1 MIIKAFHLSLK
12 NKKYIQMK
20 KYISIIVFGLFFMTV
35 QAQDVNDAIR
45 LGQNNLN
52 GTARFAAMSGAFGA
66 LGGDLSAISLNPA
79 GSVIF
84 ANNQATVSL
93 GNFNTANHSDYFG
106 SKNNQSN
113 NSLDI
118 NQAGAVFVFDNNDYK
133 SDWKKFAVAIN
144 YENGLL
150 SNKTFAA
157 GINPTNSI
165 DKYFLYY
172 ANATQYQSGIRLDA
186 LQNSYFDELNYADQQ
201 AYLGYNSF
209 ILEPRTTAA
218 NNAVYDSNVAV
229 LGGNYSQQ
237 NSVSTKGYNGKLTF
251 NASAQYKDWLS
262 IGLSLNSHFTDYRQN
277 QSFTE
282 SNSNNKFAT
291 GSTVNY
297 MNFNNEIYTF
307 GTGFSFQTG
316 AILKP
321 TKEIRLGFAYES
333 PTWYHLNDEFK
344 QSVYTKGFGLSNTPN
359 PAVYGSK
366 TTDPKVIN
374 VYDPYTLRTP
384 SKLTGSFAYV
394 NKKIGLFSINYA
406 VKDYSKMEFGPR
418 EQFNDPAKNNTNND
432 IRAVLSSA
440 KEIKLGAEVKLEQWS
455 VRGGFKF
462 EESPY
467 KNKDIMGDLKGLSG
481 GLGYNWGATKLDF
494 SYSRAERS
502 MQQSFFNQG
511 LLDKATTHSVF
522 NNVIVTMSFE
532 L

>member
-1 MIIKAFHLSLK
+1 
-12 NKKYIQMK
+12 MK
-20 KYISIIVFGLFFMTV
+20 KYISIIMFGLSFSTI
-35 QAQDVNDAIR
+35 QAQNVNDAFR

-52 GTARFAAMSGAFGA
+52 GTARFAAMSGAFSA
-66 LGGDLSAISLNPA
+66 LGGDLSAVSLNPA

-93 GNFNTANHSDYFG
+93 GNFNTLNQSDYFG
-106 SKNNQSN
+106 SRNEKTN

-118 NQAGAVFVFDNNDYK
+118 NQAGAVFVFDNHDYK

-157 GINPTNSI
+157 GVNRTNSI

-172 ANATQYQSGIRLDA
+172 ANGIQRRDIDA
-186 LQNSYFDELNYADQQ
+186 SYYYFDELNFREQQ
-201 AYLGYNSF
+201 AYLGYNSY
-209 ILEPRTTAA
+209 IIEANSAA
-218 NNAVYDSNVAV
+218 PTEIGYYTNVSSNPTGNYAQQNAVTS
-229 LGGNYSQQ
+229 
-237 NSVSTKGYNGKLTF
+237 KGYNGKLTF
-251 NASAQYKDWLS
+251 NAAAQYQDWLS
-262 IGLSLNSHFTDYRQN
+262 IGLSLNSHFTDFRQN

-282 SNSNNKFAT
+282 SNGNNKFST

-297 MNFNNEIYTF
+297 INFNNEIYTY

-321 TKEIRLGFAYES
+321 SKEVRLGFAYES
-333 PTWYHLNDEFK
+333 PTWYHLNDEFT
-344 QSVYTKGFGLSNTPN
+344 QSVYTKGFGLSATPN

-384 SKLTGSFAYV
+384 SKLTGSFAYIY
-394 NKKIGLFSINYA
+394 KKSGLFSIDYA
-406 VKDYSKMEFGPR
+406 VKDYSKMEFGPNY
-418 EQFNDPAKNNTNND
+418 QFNDPTKNNTNND
-432 IRAVLSSA
+432 IKAVLNSA
-440 KEIKLGAEVKLEQWS
+440 KEIRVGAEIKIKQWS
-455 VRGGFKF
+455 IRGGGRY

-467 KNKDIMGDLKGLSG
+467 INKDIVGDLKGLSG

-502 MQQSFFNQG
+502 SQQSFFNQG
-511 LLDKATTHSVF
+511 LLDRATTNSVF
-522 NNVIVTMSFE
+522 NNFIVTMSFE